1 MPFQLSSGPIIA
13 AIAGEA
19 KLNSSK
25 FKVTFHEKSVMVSWD
40 QLEKVIRHDSG
51 AVTPF
56 ARNERVKVYLDIST
70 KRFSDIYSACE
81 NLNSNVRVCMKD
93 FDYLSSAKLSPFSPT
108 PFCNNVHKS
117 GFFPPVESYSLKSN
131 LSINPAHQ
139 KREIQVLK
147 RSRELRKPH
156 FPGLLSSRFLPKKR
170 Y

>member
-56 ARNERVKVYLDIST
+56 ARNERVKVYLDIPRNASVIYIPHAKIST
-70 KRFSDIYSACE
+70 AMS
-81 NLNSNVRVCMKD
+81 VC
-93 FDYLSSAKLSPFSPT
+93 A
-108 PFCNNVHKS
+108 
-117 GFFPPVESYSLKSN
+117 
-131 LSINPAHQ
+131 
-139 KREIQVLK
+139 
-147 RSRELRKPH
+147 
-156 FPGLLSSRFLPKKR
+156 
-170 Y
+170 

>member
-81 NLNSNVRVCMKD
+81 NLNSNVRVCTTG
-93 FDYLSSAKLSPFSPT
+93 FDSHSSAERSPFSPT
-108 PFCNNVHKS
+108 PLCNNVHKS
-117 GFFPPVESYSLKSN
+117 RFFPPVESYSLN
-131 LSINPAHQ
+131 LNFIIISALQ
-139 KREIQVLK
+139 KREIYVGK
-147 RSRELRKPH
+147 RSQEPRKPQ
-156 FPGLLSSRFLPKKR
+156 FTGLLSSRFLPKKR